1 MEIGGDGGY
10 YLGPTTYYLLLT
22 SGPTLTMALLGL
34 TYYGVLLVMALLLS
48 TAFYCFLL
56 LSTTFYYF
64 LRQAEMEE
72 SEGSLFVAEAGEK
85 RNAAEPYHP
94 NPNPNPNP
102 TLILYQVRNV
112 TRPNPYNPG
121 PSPNLSLSP
130 NPTPGPNQAR
140 SATRPISRCGRSQ
153 REASPRG
160 PRPGGGAPRLAHR
173 VLGHGQHSNPNAD
186 PITLTLTL

>member
-1 MEIGGDGGY
+1 
-10 YLGPTTYYLLLT
+10 
-22 SGPTLTMALLGL
+22 
-34 TYYGVLLVMALLLS
+34 
-48 TAFYCFLL
+48 
-56 LSTTFYYF
+56 
-64 LRQAEMEE
+64 MEE

-85 RNAAEPYHP
+85 RYAAEPYHP

-102 TLILYQVRNV
+102 TLILYQVRGV

-160 PRPGGGAPRLAHR
+160 PRPGGGGAPAGTSSARSWPAL
-173 VLGHGQHSNPNAD
+173 
-186 PITLTLTL
+186 